1 MTAKPTPFFDEPQDK
16 PTKYDG
22 LLGWSS
28 DWKCYL
34 DQEDKPVPLD
44 DIWSLSPDEQSV
56 VVRKGDTLGQIAKE
70 YHCSIAELADYNN
83 IENPALIYPGQE
95 IKIPQK
101 HYTLD
106 DSKEGSEE
114 RSDNKQCLLSFS
126 FADLI
131 EKPIVGLKVKVISAL
146 GEVYESVTDGL
157 GRIGDFTAEAEAE
170 IKISVSSG
178 LGKIKE
184 VARFV
189 PPEGKME
196 VTLSSPKVRVKGKSA
211 ALTGPAGNVEN
222 ESTELNTINVGRDAD
237 GKPRLHV
244 NHVCPNRYDLM
255 LGKNVIYWND
265 IIRASG
271 RSGIMPQSIAA
282 VINAEAAKY
291 PGGVWRPTSVCRDSA
306 NSTDQLTVYKSSAA
320 GMTQFLNGT
329 WMTETLREGT
339 YLYEKASEQGLVADM
354 PVLNK
359 KEEALRDKKG
369 EIIYEKKFQVATD
382 VWKNLAELKKDRY
395 ITGVTPYPRHSTP
408 VVQAWLD
415 RRFKPEYA
423 IMAAVDYGV
432 ANLESLKDAGYNIDA
447 LNDAEKA
454 KIIYLTHHLG
464 LRNAK
469 RFIKKTI
476 TEETA
481 WVLLKAQ
488 VGRKSAIAR
497 GEGNRGYVEAHRTWL
512 MDYIDRCINLGNY
525 FCPELITYSK
535 FKKIDLI
542 DVFNKM

>member
-1 MTAKPTPFFDEPQDK
+1 MTTKPTPLFDGPQDK
-16 PTKYDG
+16 PTEYDG
-22 LLGWSS
+22 FLGWSS

-44 DIWSLSPDEQSV
+44 DIWSLSPDEQNV

-106 DSKEGSEE
+106 DSQEGSEE
-114 RSDNKQCLLSFS
+114 RIDNKQCLLSFS

-131 EKPIVGLKVKVISAL
+131 EKPIVGLKVKVTSAL
-146 GEVYESVTDGL
+146 GEVYESITDGL

-184 VARFV
+184 IAHFV

-222 ESTELNTINVGRDAD
+222 ESTALNTINVGRDTD

-265 IIRASG
+265 IIRASE

-291 PGGVWRPTSVCRDSA
+291 PGGVWKPTSVCRDSA
-306 NSTDQLTVYKSSAA
+306 NSTGQLTVYKSSAA

-329 WMTETLREGT
+329 WMTKTLR
-339 YLYEKASEQGLVADM
+339 KV
-354 PVLNK
+354 
-359 KEEALRDKKG
+359 
-369 EIIYEKKFQVATD
+369 
-382 VWKNLAELKKDRY
+382 
-395 ITGVTPYPRHSTP
+395 
-408 VVQAWLD
+408 
-415 RRFKPEYA
+415 RF
-423 IMAAVDYGV
+423 
-432 ANLESLKDAGYNIDA
+432 
-447 LNDAEKA
+447 
-454 KIIYLTHHLG
+454 
-464 LRNAK
+464 
-469 RFIKKTI
+469 
-476 TEETA
+476 
-481 WVLLKAQ
+481 
-488 VGRKSAIAR
+488 
-497 GEGNRGYVEAHRTWL
+497 NRQL
-512 MDYIDRCINLGNY
+512 
-525 FCPELITYSK
+525 
-535 FKKIDLI
+535 
-542 DVFNKM
+542 